1 MKKSTKTRSRSRS
14 PIQRPSFEPSGILA
28 KHSNSRASKA
38 LKYTEPPDAHR
49 PTTHWRV
56 FIFKDE
62 EEYDPIDLHTSSFYL
77 IGRDIDMVDIL
88 VANPSASKQHAA
100 FQFRMR
106 NGKVCLYI
114 IDLQSTNGT
123 FLNDEQIQDS
133 RYYQVRNKDVITFGQ
148 SKRKYVMIEGESLKV
163 RKK

>member
-1 MKKSTKTRSRSRS
+1 
-14 PIQRPSFEPSGILA
+14 
-28 KHSNSRASKA
+28 
-38 LKYTEPPDAHR
+38 
-49 PTTHWRV
+49 
-56 FIFKDE
+56 
-62 EEYDPIDLHTSSFYL
+62 
-77 IGRDIDMVDIL
+77 MVDIL